1 MSLKLQICNI
11 QRKMFESLIVRPVE
25 NSLSTSNRASKYFR
39 NFTPV
44 VKNKIGFAVLVPSGQ
59 LAQTVRVCIP
69 SKSALSF
76 QSKLYEI
83 EQSKIKR
90 GHFKENANV
99 EIIFIHWFGPKLE
112 LVKSCKSA
120 KCLSCIVIII
130 AIKLKSILRHLHFFF
145 QLTFTNGLF

>member
-99 EIIFIHWFGPKLE
+99 EIIFHSF
-112 LVKSCKSA
+112 VRTQA
-120 KCLSCIVIII
+120 
-130 AIKLKSILRHLHFFF
+130 
-145 QLTFTNGLF
+145 